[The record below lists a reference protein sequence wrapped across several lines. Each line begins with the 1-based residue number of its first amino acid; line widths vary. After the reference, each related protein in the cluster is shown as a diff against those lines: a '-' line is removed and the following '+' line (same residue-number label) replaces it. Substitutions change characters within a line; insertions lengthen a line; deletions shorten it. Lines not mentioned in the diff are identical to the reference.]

1 MVYSDSLSLIY
12 DILSEDSFKNSL
24 HLGSQSMTT
33 HQIYSFKQTII
44 MQSIYWTY
52 PEDYQSL
59 KELFNACIQD
69 NRISQ
74 HYTLDIQTVYDT
86 VKSTGKPW

>member
-1 MVYSDSLSLIY
+1 
-12 DILSEDSFKNSL
+12 
-24 HLGSQSMTT
+24 
-33 HQIYSFKQTII
+33 